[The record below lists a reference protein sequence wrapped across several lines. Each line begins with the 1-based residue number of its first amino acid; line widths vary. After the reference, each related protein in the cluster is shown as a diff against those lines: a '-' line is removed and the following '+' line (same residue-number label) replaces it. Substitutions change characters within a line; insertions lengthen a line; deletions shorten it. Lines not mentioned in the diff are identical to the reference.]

1 MPFSGDNLSIRYND
15 KVDQR
20 RGEVPSFAVSI
31 RGIPKGGRNR
41 NLFRFATMPYA
52 GRRKNLPAYG
62 VAAQIEPCL
71 LLPPAAAGFNSPGV
85 LSLFVHFLMGKRT

>member
-1 MPFSGDNLSIRYND
+1 MRTLSPTGVKRRIALSGAATAAPAEMPFSGDNLSIPYDDR
-15 KVDQR
+15 VDQR

-41 NLFRFATMPYA
+41 NL
-52 GRRKNLPAYG
+52 
-62 VAAQIEPCL
+62 
-71 LLPPAAAGFNSPGV
+71 PPFGV

>member
-1 MPFSGDNLSIRYND
+1 
-15 KVDQR
+15 
-20 RGEVPSFAVSI
+20 
-31 RGIPKGGRNR
+31 
-41 NLFRFATMPYA
+41 MPYA

-85 LSLFVHFLMGKRT
+85 LSLFVHFLFARAKRKWTLTE